1 MPAPAPL
8 SSATGSPCWPCSPPP
23 APAPRYT
30 LDVNREINIKAW
42 IRLAACTLVLGGGA
56 GCGSSGGTPSSVVVN
71 SSVGPGGTVSP
82 GSVTVPTGTQAVFT
96 VTPLWGFET
105 ASVRGCGGTLS
116 GNTYTTGPIT
126 SRCAVTATFEPIAGQ
141 ACVATADEF
150 LQALAAVGE
159 SGEPDVIRLVAG
171 DYSHDFEFFALV
183 PAAGALEIEGG
194 YRPDCTLRDAD
205 APTVLNG
212 AGARSVLILDLEA
225 EASATLRNLTVTDGL
240 ESVRAAGLE
249 IWGPADGTAATIENL
264 RFTRNQG
271 NEFFGVGLIARVDTL
286 ELSDSSFEDN
296 VGIAG
301 SAARAWCRQCL
312 FEDNDFLRNVSEE
325 GAGGLEA
332 TGEREDSPAGA
343 GSMVVLRNHFE
354 ENRGL
359 FAGGLYAE
367 TGAPL
372 SLQESRFIANESEF
386 GGGATLVHAALEPE
400 VQLEVFGNVFVGNIA
415 AGAGGGLF
423 AEAGNVAVI
432 SNNLFDTNIA
442 VDTGGAILLDLLPG
456 ANEASLVN
464 NTVVRN
470 SSEAAGGG
478 LYSVQ
483 NGNGVTLRLI
493 NNAISHNS
501 APRGANAFLDNNGD
515 RDLLPAPV
523 VLQHNAV
530 SGPSS
535 VEIVL
540 GLPVATG
547 NITVNEDAYL
557 DFTAGDFRPAPGSAL
572 IDAGLATEAVPA
584 TDIEGKP
591 RDASPDIGAYEH
603 GGD

>member
-1 MPAPAPL
+1 MLQAFDSAFL
-8 SSATGSPCWPCSPPP
+8 SAR
-23 APAPRYT
+23 PAPRYT
-30 LDVNREINIKAW
+30 SDVNREIKVKAW
-42 IRLAACTLVLGGGA
+42 IRLAACALLVGGVA

-71 SSVGPGGTVSP
+71 SSVGPGGTISP
-82 GSVTVPTGTQAVFT
+82 GSVTVPTGTQAEFT

-116 GNTYTTGPIT
+116 GSTYTTAPIT

-141 ACVATADEF
+141 SCVATGDEF
-150 LQALAAVGE
+150 LQALSELGE
-159 SGEPDVIRLVAG
+159 SGEADIIRLVAG

-183 PAAGALEIEGG
+183 PAGGTLEIEGG
-194 YRPDCTLRDAD
+194 FRPDCTLRDAD
-205 APTVLNG
+205 APTILNG

-225 EASATLRNLTVTDGL
+225 GASAILRSLTVSDGL

-249 IWGPADGTAATIENL
+249 IWGPADGTAATIERL
-264 RFTRNQG
+264 RFIGNQG
-271 NEFFGVGLIARVDTL
+271 DEFFGVGFITRVDSL
-286 ELSDSSFEDN
+286 ELVDSSFEDN
-296 VGIAG
+296 VGMSG
-301 SAARAWCRQCL
+301 SAARAWCRQCV
-312 FEDNDFLRNVSEE
+312 FEDNEFLRNVSEE
-325 GAGGLEA
+325 GAGGLEV
-332 TGEREDSPAGA
+332 TGEREDSPAGP
-343 GSMVVLRNHFE
+343 GSIAVLRNHFE

-367 TGAPL
+367 SGAPL

-386 GGGATLVHAALEPE
+386 GGGATLVHAPLAPE
-400 VQLEVFGNVFVGNIA
+400 IQLEAFGNVFVGNHA

-432 SNNLFDTNIA
+432 ANNLFDANIA
-442 VDTGGAILLDLLPG
+442 VDTGGAILLDLLQG
-456 ANEASLVN
+456 ADEASLIN
-464 NTVVRN
+464 NTLVRN
-470 SSEAAGGG
+470 ESEAAGGG

-483 NGNGVTLRLI
+483 NGNGMTVRLI
-493 NNAISHNS
+493 NNAISHNA

-540 GLPVATG
+540 GLPIATG

-557 DFTAGDFRPAPGSAL
+557 DFAAGDFRPAPGSPL

-591 RDASPDIGAYEH
+591 RDASPDIGAYE
-603 GGD
+603 D